1 MHTPVMSRRRFAG
14 SLAVA
19 GAALCSPPVARAAAN
34 PFVSFAAEAAAWRRH
49 LVEVTVP
56 YWIGTVDPI
65 GGYALADDAARGRS
79 RPLEK
84 QVVSQARMVWGL
96 SLAHRR
102 GLCPRNPASLHAAQ
116 HGILFMRS
124 RMKDPVYGG
133 YYFAVQPDGSPRD
146 PRKLV
151 YGQAFV
157 IYALVEWFRASGDRS
172 ALVEAL
178 EMYRVLQRKAHDH
191 RFGGWMEHFNRD
203 WTPLPPRAPDA
214 IVEVA
219 GLKSANTHLHLL
231 EAFTELYI
239 ETQDRDVRASLAE
252 AIQINQRRFYPH
264 DAAFSAFHFHP
275 DWSPV
280 NDPASAGLS
289 YGHNVEFAWL
299 MIRAEEALGRRPS
312 WSHFHAHMEHC
323 LRCGTD
329 HARGGIYNRGVGN
342 APAHDTS
349 KVWWA
354 QAEWIAALTDGLR
367 DKPGHPPYA
376 NALLRVLAFMRN
388 YGTDRRTGIWLDTVA
403 ADGAPR
409 STGLAHAWKTIYHDT
424 RGLLKFSEAF
434 AHT

>member
-1 MHTPVMSRRRFAG
+1 
-14 SLAVA
+14 
-19 GAALCSPPVARAAAN
+19 
-34 PFVSFAAEAAAWRRH
+34 
-49 LVEVTVP
+49 
-56 YWIGTVDPI
+56 
-65 GGYALADDAARGRS
+65 
-79 RPLEK
+79 
-84 QVVSQARMVWGL
+84 MVWGL

-403 ADGAPR
+403 ADGSPR
-409 STGLAHAWKTIYHDT
+409 STGLAHAWKTMYHDT
-424 RGLLKFSEAF
+424 RGLLKVSEAF
-434 AHT
+434 GNS